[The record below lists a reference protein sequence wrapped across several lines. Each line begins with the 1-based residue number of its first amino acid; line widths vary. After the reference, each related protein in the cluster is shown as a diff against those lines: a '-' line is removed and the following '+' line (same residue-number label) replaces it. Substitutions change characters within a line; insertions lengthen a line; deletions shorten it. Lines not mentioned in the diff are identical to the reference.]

1 MAIPAEASESVNPR
15 TSLWTK
21 VICHCCHLITI
32 PTYLEQGRPIIS
44 VTVTSSDRR
53 GSRALCEGRAV
64 GMLCNSQKT
73 SWPNKHR
80 RAQRVSQRWHFA
92 LSLPCRELHK
102 QFLVT
107 FSGLSVSPRSDRAHS
122 SSPAHTAMAESHR
135 AAHREPC
142 YVSAGPAA
150 FLYLGI
156 SAVTWKTSVCP
167 RHPQLLQHS
176 KLKRYTTGAKASAQN
191 NVGWAPFSSQVTA
204 HG

>member
-1 MAIPAEASESVNPR
+1 MAIPVEASESVNPS

-32 PTYLEQGRPIIS
+32 PTYLEQGRPIIN

-107 FSGLSVSPRSDRAHS
+107 FLAFLSVTKNLTPIPTACLQRTSFSDQNWQVFVLLS
-122 SSPAHTAMAESHR
+122 ESVLGPTGNPSHD
-135 AAHREPC
+135 C
-142 YVSAGPAA
+142 Y
-150 FLYLGI
+150 
-156 SAVTWKTSVCP
+156 
-167 RHPQLLQHS
+167 
-176 KLKRYTTGAKASAQN
+176 SAQ
-191 NVGWAPFSSQVTA
+191 SQQKLIL
-204 HG
+204 GL

>member
-107 FSGLSVSPRSDRAHS
+107 FSGLSVSHQKPDTNSHSLSPEDQFFWSELAGVCSSVRISSQPHWEPIPRLLLCTVSTKAHS
-122 SSPAHTAMAESHR
+122 
-135 AAHREPC
+135 EPLNE
-142 YVSAGPAA
+142 P
-150 FLYLGI
+150 
-156 SAVTWKTSVCP
+156 K
-167 RHPQLLQHS
+167 
-176 KLKRYTTGAKASAQN
+176 K
-191 NVGWAPFSSQVTA
+191 
-204 HG
+204 